1 MYRVIKSDDSRL
13 QENLNGKYSLV
24 YFSCDNSVSIS
35 AVDVIFFNFNEE
47 LRRNIEGNNYFTSD
61 GYLYDGF
68 NISGIF
74 RYVPQVLNET
84 QIIEVDHLRNL
95 NLKFY
100 DVNENNIVC
109 NNWVMILK
117 KLDG

>member
-1 MYRVIKSDDSRL
+1 MYRVIKANDSRL
-13 QENLNGKYSLV
+13 QESLDGKYEV
-24 YFSCDNSVSIS
+24 IYFSCDTSASIS
-35 AVDVIFFNFNEE
+35 SVDIIFFTFNEE
-47 LRRNIEGNNYFTSD
+47 LRRNIEGNDYFSSD

-68 NISGIF
+68 NISGTF

-117 KLDG
+117 KLE